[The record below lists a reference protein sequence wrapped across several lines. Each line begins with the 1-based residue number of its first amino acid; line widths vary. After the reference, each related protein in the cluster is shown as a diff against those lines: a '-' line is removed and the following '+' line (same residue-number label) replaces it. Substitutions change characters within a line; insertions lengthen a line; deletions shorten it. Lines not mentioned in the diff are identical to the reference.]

1 MNKKKILSLIMALV
15 MIVGVFSPLT
25 ALAANDAVKE
35 PTGKV
40 AQGQLQDKKPTE
52 TTVNIYK
59 LTTKTKYN
67 FDKPL
72 NHTGGQIEDLTI
84 LGADVT
90 TLAGAQFTFYKIN
103 GENDVENEKILEL
116 LKANQGSFK
125 TVAQMNDLIAKGKT
139 DLTPSKVDN
148 TMNSIAAN
156 KLVVATGTGLTEG
169 HTADTDANGLATV
182 TLGEGYYWVIESK
195 APDKVTGQVAVPF
208 GLTLPL
214 TNAYDVENEQGK
226 VIAKAG
232 TKYLN
237 PVHIYPKNIETNDV
251 KIDKNFLKEK
261 TGKMTDAE
269 FAQFKKEA
277 IASGYTEEQINK
289 WQADINN
296 YNDEKAKVA
305 LTVGTKAPYDI
316 VTEIPQN
323 YNYTSMSW
331 SDIMTKGLTYNDDLV
346 VTVTAGTET
355 KTYKVGTEAPSTIG
369 EDPNKITL
377 EALNGATYTKGSY
390 GFDLTFDENGD
401 IMKDILAK
409 AQNGAVKVRLQYSA
423 TVNNKTVAD
432 DYEHNKVSFTP
443 GKPNPTPN
451 VTPADNKI
459 EVTKTWNDG
468 KGGTEAPA
476 GVEVTYFLINSKGEV
491 VDSYTKKSTADDK
504 DFNHTFNIDAKIAND
519 TFTVREVV
527 RGYEASYKSEANGK
541 VTVTNTSKP
550 DVLVPTNPEVTTGG
564 KKFVKAD
571 QTTGERL
578 AGAEFEVY
586 DAKEN
591 GKVLAYVTTK
601 DAENLKKAVTDA
613 KAELDK
619 AIKAYND
626 LSADD
631 QKGQKGT
638 DAKTAINTAQEAY
651 NKAVVAAAQQYKWVE
666 TTDTTAERVKLV
678 SDGQGKFEITGLA
691 YGTYYLEE
699 TIAPKGY
706 GLNKVRYEF
715 KIAKGSYSATT
726 GGVTYESNDPLTETT
741 VGGAQRVDNKKV
753 TIPQTGGMG
762 TVLFTVVGIGLMA
775 GAVMAM
781 KKNREEA

>member
-1 MNKKKILSLIMALV
+1 MKKRFLSLIMALA
-15 MIVGVFSPLT
+15 MMVGVFTPL
-25 ALAANDAVKE
+25 LSSAADDEVTV

-40 AQGQLQDKKPTE
+40 EQGQLQDTKPE
-52 TTVNIYK
+52 KTTVNLYK
-59 LTTKTKYN
+59 LTTKKSY
-67 FDKPL
+67 KAGAPW
-72 NHTGGQIEDLTI
+72 NHTGGKIDPKEYAN
-84 LGADVT
+84 LGSGVT
-90 TLAGAQFTFYKIN
+90 ALAGAQFTFYKIN

-139 DLTPSKVDN
+139 ELTPSKVDN
-148 TMNSIAAN
+148 TLNAIAKNKLSIA
-156 KLVVATGTGLTEG
+156 TGEGLTDG
-169 HTADTDANGLATV
+169 HTADTTAEGLATV
-182 TLGEGYYWVIESK
+182 TLGEGYYWVVESK

-214 TNAYDVENEQGK
+214 TNAYDVTNENGD

-296 YNDEKAKVA
+296 YNAEKAKVA
-305 LTVGTKAPYDI
+305 LSVGTKAPYDI

-331 SDIMTKGLTYNDDLV
+331 SDIMSKGLTFNNDLK
-346 VTVTAGTET
+346 VTVSQEGQTD
-355 KTYKVGTEAPSTIG
+355 KVYNFTDAATV
-369 EDPNKITL
+369 
-377 EALNGATYTKGSY
+377 AGATYKQGSY
-390 GFDLTFDENGD
+390 GFDLTFDENGA

-409 AQNGAVKVRLQYSA
+409 AKNGAVKVRLQYSA
-423 TVNNKTVAD
+423 TVNNKTVVD
-432 DYEHNKVSFTP
+432 NYENNKVSFTP

-451 VTPADNKI
+451 LTPADNKI
-459 EVTKTWNDG
+459 EVTKAWDDG
-468 KGGTEAPA
+468 KGGTTAPT

-491 VDSYTKKSTADDK
+491 VDSVTKKGP
-504 DFNHTFNIDAKIAND
+504 DFNHTFNIDEKIAND

-527 RGYEASYKSEANGK
+527 RGYKAAYKSEADGK
-541 VTVTNTSKP
+541 VTVTNKINP

-578 AGAEFEVY
+578 TGAEFEVY
-586 DAKEN
+586 DAQTK
-591 GKVLAYVTTK
+591 GKVLAYVSTTEAVAK
-601 DAENLKKAVTDA
+601 KKAVTDA
-613 KAELDK
+613 KAALDK
-619 AIKAYND
+619 AIDAYNN
-626 LSADD
+626 LSAED
-631 QKGQKGT
+631 QKGEKGKQ
-638 DAKTAINTAQEAY
+638 AKTAINTAQKKY
-651 NKAVVAAAQQYKWVE
+651 NDAVVAAAEQYKWVE
-666 TTDTTAERVKLV
+666 TTDKTAERVKLV

-691 YGTYYLEE
+691 YGTYYLQE
-699 TIAPKGY
+699 TKAPKGY
-706 GLNKVRYEF
+706 ALNEARYEF

-726 GGVTYESNDPLTETT
+726 GGVTYESDDPVSDKT
-741 VGGAQRVDNKKV
+741 VGGAQRIDNKKV
-753 TIPQTGGMG
+753 TIPQTGGIG
-762 TVLFTVVGIGLMA
+762 TIIFTAIGLAIMA
-775 GAVMAM
+775 SAIIAI
-781 KKNREEA
+781 KKRQATEAR

>member
-1 MNKKKILSLIMALV
+1 MNKKKIMSLIMALV
-15 MIVGVFSPLT
+15 MLVGVFSPLT
-25 ALAANDAVKE
+25 ALAANNAVTE

-40 AQGQLQDKKPTE
+40 GQDQLQDTKPTE
-52 TTVNIYK
+52 TTVNLYK

-72 NHTGGQIEDLTI
+72 NHTGGQIEDLKT

-90 TLAGAQFTFYKIN
+90 ALAGAQFTFYKIN
-103 GENDVENEKILEL
+103 GKNDVENEKILEL
-116 LKANQGSFK
+116 LKANASSFK
-125 TVAQMNDLIAKGKT
+125 TVAQMNDLIANGKT
-139 DLTPSKVDN
+139 ELTPSKVDN
-148 TMNSIAAN
+148 TMNAIAKN
-156 KLVVATGTGLTEG
+156 KLAIATGDGLTDG
-169 HTADTDANGLATV
+169 HTADTDKNGLATV
-182 TLGEGYYWVIESK
+182 TLGEGYYWVVESK
-195 APDKVTGQVAVPF
+195 APDKVTGQIAVPF

-214 TNAYDVENEQGK
+214 TNAYDVTDENGD

-277 IASGYTEEQINK
+277 IASGYTEAQINK

-296 YNDEKAKVA
+296 YNAEKAKIA

-331 SDIMTKGLTYNDDLV
+331 SDIMSKGLTFNNDLK
-346 VTVTAGTET
+346 VTVSQEGQTDTVYDFTNAATVT
-355 KTYKVGTEAPSTIG
+355 
-369 EDPNKITL
+369 
-377 EALNGATYTKGSY
+377 GATYKQGSY
-390 GFDLTFDENGD
+390 GFDLTFDENGA

-423 TVNNKTVAD
+423 TVNNKTVVD
-432 DYEHNKVSFTP
+432 NYENNKVSFTP
-443 GKPNPTPN
+443 GTPNPTPN
-451 VTPADNKI
+451 VNPKDNKI
-459 EVTKTWNDG
+459 EVTKSWVDKDG
-468 KGGTEAPA
+468 KAATAPK

-491 VDSYTKKSTADDK
+491 VDSVTKKGP
-504 DFNHTFNIDAKIAND
+504 DFNHTFNIDKEIAND

-527 RGYEASYKSEANGK
+527 RGYKAAYKSEANGK
-541 VTVTNTSKP
+541 VTVTNKINP

-578 AGAEFEVY
+578 VGAEFEVY
-586 DAKEN
+586 DSETK
-591 GKVLAYVTTK
+591 GKVLAYVTTE
-601 DAENLKKAVTDA
+601 DATNLKKAVTDA
-613 KAELDK
+613 KAALDK

-626 LSADD
+626 LSAEQ
-631 QKGQKGT
+631 QKGQEGT
-638 DAKTAINTAQEAY
+638 TAKANINTAQEAY

-666 TTDTTAERVKLV
+666 TSDKTAERVKLV

-699 TIAPKGY
+699 TKAPNGY
-706 GLNKVRYEF
+706 ALNKARYKFE
-715 KIAKGSYSATT
+715 IAKGSYSATT
-726 GGVTYESNDPLTETT
+726 GGVTYESDDPVSDAT
-741 VGGAQRVDNKKV
+741 VGGAQRIDNKKV

-762 TVLFTVVGIGLMA
+762 TVLFTFVGIALMA
-775 GAVMAM
+775 GAVVAM
-781 KKNREEA
+781 KRNREEA

>member
-1 MNKKKILSLIMALV
+1 MKKRFLSLIMALAM
-15 MIVGVFSPLT
+15 MIGVFTPLLSS
-25 ALAANDAVKE
+25 ADNDEVTV

-40 AQGQLQDKKPTE
+40 EQGQLQDTKPE
-52 TTVNIYK
+52 KTTVNLYK
-59 LTTKTKYN
+59 LTTKKSY
-67 FDKPL
+67 KAGAPW
-72 NHTGGQIEDLTI
+72 NHTGGKIDPKEYAN
-84 LGADVT
+84 LGSGVT
-90 TLAGAQFTFYKIN
+90 ALAGAQFTFYKIN
-103 GENDVENEKILEL
+103 GKNDVENEKILEL

-139 DLTPSKVDN
+139 ELTPSKVDN
-148 TMNSIAAN
+148 TLNAIAKN
-156 KLVVATGTGLTEG
+156 KLAIATGEGLTDG
-169 HTADTDANGLATV
+169 HTADTTAEGLATV
-182 TLGEGYYWVIESK
+182 TLGEGYYWVVESK

-214 TNAYDVENEQGK
+214 TNAYDVTNENGD

-296 YNDEKAKVA
+296 YNAEKAKVA
-305 LTVGTKAPYDI
+305 LSVGTKAPYDI

-331 SDIMTKGLTYNDDLV
+331 SDIMSKGLTFNNDLK
-346 VTVTAGTET
+346 VTVSQEGQTD
-355 KTYKVGTEAPSTIG
+355 KVYNFTDAATV
-369 EDPNKITL
+369 
-377 EALNGATYTKGSY
+377 AGATYKQGSY
-390 GFDLTFDENGD
+390 GFDLTFDENGA

-409 AQNGAVKVRLQYSA
+409 AKNGAVKVRLQYSA
-423 TVNNKTVAD
+423 TVNNKTVVD
-432 DYEHNKVSFTP
+432 NYENNKVSFTP

-451 VTPADNKI
+451 LTPADNKI
-459 EVTKTWNDG
+459 EVTKAWDDG
-468 KGGTEAPA
+468 KGGTTAPT

-491 VDSYTKKSTADDK
+491 VDSVTKKGP
-504 DFNHTFNIDAKIAND
+504 DFNHTFNIDEKIAND

-527 RGYEASYKSEANGK
+527 RGYKAAYKSEADGK
-541 VTVTNTSKP
+541 VTVTNKINP

-578 AGAEFEVY
+578 TGAEFEVY
-586 DAKEN
+586 DAQTK
-591 GKVLAYVTTK
+591 GKVLAYVSTTEAAAK
-601 DAENLKKAVTDA
+601 KKAVTDA
-613 KAELDK
+613 KAALDK
-619 AIKAYND
+619 AIDAYNN
-626 LSADD
+626 LSAED
-631 QKGQKGT
+631 QKGEKGKQ
-638 DAKTAINTAQEAY
+638 AKTAINEAQKKY
-651 NKAVVAAAQQYKWVE
+651 NDAVVAAAEQYKWVE
-666 TTDTTAERVKLV
+666 TTDKTAERVKLV

-691 YGTYYLEE
+691 YGTYYLQE
-699 TIAPKGY
+699 TKAPKGY
-706 GLNKVRYEF
+706 ALNEARYEF

-726 GGVTYESNDPLTETT
+726 GGVTYESDDPVSDKT
-741 VGGAQRVDNKKV
+741 VGGAQRIDNKKV
-753 TIPQTGGMG
+753 TIPQTGGIG
-762 TVLFTVVGIGLMA
+762 TIIFTAIGLAIMA
-775 GAVMAM
+775 SAIIAI
-781 KKNREEA
+781 KKRQATEAR

>member
-1 MNKKKILSLIMALV
+1 MKKRFLSLIMALAM
-15 MIVGVFSPLT
+15 MIGVFTPL
-25 ALAANDAVKE
+25 LSSAANDEVTV

-40 AQGQLQDKKPTE
+40 EQGQLQDTKPE
-52 TTVNIYK
+52 KTTVNLYK
-59 LTTKTKYN
+59 LTTKKSY
-67 FDKPL
+67 KAGAPW
-72 NHTGGQIEDLTI
+72 NHTGGKIDPKEYAN
-84 LGADVT
+84 LGSGVT
-90 TLAGAQFTFYKIN
+90 ALAGAQFTFYKIN
-103 GENDVENEKILEL
+103 GKNDVENEKILEL

-139 DLTPSKVDN
+139 ELTPSKVDN
-148 TMNSIAAN
+148 TLNAIAKN
-156 KLVVATGTGLTEG
+156 KLAIATGEGLTDG
-169 HTADTDANGLATV
+169 HTADTTAEGLATV
-182 TLGEGYYWVIESK
+182 TLGEGYYWVVESK

-214 TNAYDVENEQGK
+214 TNAYDVTNEKGD

-296 YNDEKAKVA
+296 YNAEKAKVA
-305 LTVGTKAPYDI
+305 LSVGTKAPYDI

-331 SDIMTKGLTYNDDLV
+331 SDIMSKGLTFNNDLK
-346 VTVTAGTET
+346 VTVSQEGQTD
-355 KTYKVGTEAPSTIG
+355 KVYNFTDAATV
-369 EDPNKITL
+369 
-377 EALNGATYTKGSY
+377 AGATYKQGSY
-390 GFDLTFDENGD
+390 GFDLTFDENGA

-409 AQNGAVKVRLQYSA
+409 AKNGAVKVRLQYSA
-423 TVNNKTVAD
+423 TVNNKTVVD
-432 DYEHNKVSFTP
+432 NYENNKVSFTP

-451 VTPADNKI
+451 LTPADNKI
-459 EVTKTWNDG
+459 EVTKAWDDG
-468 KGGTEAPA
+468 KGGTTAPT

-491 VDSYTKKSTADDK
+491 VDSVTKKGP
-504 DFNHTFNIDAKIAND
+504 DFNHTFNIDEKIAND

-527 RGYEASYKSEANGK
+527 RGYKAAYKSEADGK
-541 VTVTNTSKP
+541 VTVTNKINP

-578 AGAEFEVY
+578 TGAEFEVY
-586 DAKEN
+586 DAQTK
-591 GKVLAYVTTK
+591 GKVLAYVSTTEAAAK
-601 DAENLKKAVTDA
+601 KKAVTDA
-613 KAELDK
+613 KAALDK
-619 AIKAYND
+619 AIDAYNN
-626 LSADD
+626 LSAED
-631 QKGQKGT
+631 QKGEKGKQ
-638 DAKTAINTAQEAY
+638 DKTAINTAQKKY
-651 NKAVVAAAQQYKWVE
+651 NDAVVAAAEQYKWVE
-666 TTDTTAERVKLV
+666 TTDKTAERVKLV

-691 YGTYYLEE
+691 YGTYYLQE
-699 TIAPKGY
+699 TKAPKGY
-706 GLNKVRYEF
+706 ALNEARYEF

-726 GGVTYESNDPLTETT
+726 GGVTYESDDPVSDKT
-741 VGGAQRVDNKKV
+741 VGGAQRIDNKKV
-753 TIPQTGGMG
+753 TIPQTGGIG
-762 TVLFTVVGIGLMA
+762 TIIFTAIGLAIMA
-775 GAVMAM
+775 SAIIAI
-781 KKNREEA
+781 KKRQATEAR

>member
-1 MNKKKILSLIMALV
+1 MKKLLSFLLALV
-15 MIVGVFSPLT
+15 LMVGTITPVM
-25 ALAANDAVKE
+25 AANDGVTV

-40 AQGQLQDKKPTE
+40 EQNQLQDTKPTE
-52 TTVNIYK
+52 TTVNLYK
-59 LTTKTKYN
+59 LTTKKSYKA
-67 FDKPL
+67 DAPWD
-72 NHTGGQIEDLTI
+72 HTGGKIDPKEYAN
-84 LGADVT
+84 LGADVEA
-90 TLAGAQFTFYKIN
+90 LAGAQFTLYKIN
-103 GENDVENEKILEL
+103 GKDAVESEKILEL

-125 TVAQMNDLIAKGKT
+125 TVAQMQDLIDNGKT
-139 DLTPSKVDN
+139 ELTPSKVDKN
-148 TMNSIAAN
+148 LN
-156 KLVVATGTGLTEG
+156 KIDAGKLAIATGEGLTEG
-169 HTADTDANGLATV
+169 HTADTNEQGLATV
-182 TLGEGYYWVIESK
+182 KLAEGYYWVVESK

-214 TNAYDVENEQGK
+214 TNAYDVENDQGE

-251 KIDKNFLKEK
+251 KIDKNFYKEK
-261 TGKMTDAE
+261 TGNMTDEE
-269 FAQFKKEA
+269 FTQFKKEA
-277 IASGYTEEQINK
+277 LASGISEEQFKK
-289 WQADINN
+289 WEADVNN
-296 YNDEKAKVA
+296 YNATKDKIA

-331 SDIMTKGLTYNDDLV
+331 SDIMSKGLTFNNDLK
-346 VTVTAGTET
+346 VTVSQDGQED
-355 KTYKVGTEAPSTIG
+355 KVYDFTNAVDVT
-369 EDPNKITL
+369 
-377 EALNGATYTKGSY
+377 GATYAQGSY

-451 VTPADNKI
+451 VKPADNKI
-459 EVTKTWNDG
+459 VVTKDWADKDG
-468 KGGTEAPA
+468 KAAEAPA

-491 VDSYTKKSTADDK
+491 VDSYTKKSTEQDK
-504 DFNHTFNIDAKIAND
+504 DFSHTFNIDAEIAND

-527 RGYEASYKSEANGK
+527 RGYEASYKSDADGK
-541 VTVTNTSKP
+541 VTVTNTAKP

-578 AGAEFEVY
+578 TGAEFEVY
-586 DAKEN
+586 DSKEE
-591 GKVLAYVTTK
+591 GKVLAYVTTE

-626 LSADD
+626 LSAEQ
-631 QKGQKGT
+631 QKGEDGKQ
-638 DAKTAINTAQEAY
+638 AKTAITTAQEAY

-691 YGTYYLEE
+691 YGTYYLQE
-699 TIAPKGY
+699 TKAPKGY
-706 GLNKVRYEF
+706 ALNDARYKFEI
-715 KIAKGSYSATT
+715 KAGSYKATE
-726 GGVTYESNDPLTETT
+726 GGVTYESDDPVSDKT
-741 VGGAQRVDNKKV
+741 VGGAQRVDNRKV
-753 TIPQTGGMG
+753 TIPQTGGIG
-762 TVLFTVVGIGLMA
+762 TVIFTAVGIALMA
-775 GAVMAM
+775 GAFIAM
-781 KKNREEA
+781 RKRTAEEN

>member
-1 MNKKKILSLIMALV
+1 MNKKKIMSLIMALV
-15 MIVGVFSPLT
+15 MLVGVFSPLT
-25 ALAANDAVKE
+25 ALAANDAVAE

-40 AQGQLQDKKPTE
+40 GQDQLQDTKPTE
-52 TTVNIYK
+52 TTVNLYK
-59 LTTKTKYN
+59 LTTKTKYK

-72 NHTGGQIEDLTI
+72 NHTGGQIEDLKT
-84 LGADVT
+84 LGDDVEP
-90 TLAGAQFTFYKIN
+90 LAGAQFTFYKIN
-103 GENDVENEKILEL
+103 GKDEAESEKILEL

-139 DLTPSKVDN
+139 ELTPSDVDK
-148 TMNSIAAN
+148 TLN
-156 KLVVATGTGLTEG
+156 KIDAGKLAIATGTGLTEG
-169 HTADTDANGLATV
+169 HTEDTAEGTGLATV
-182 TLGEGYYWVIESK
+182 KLAEGYYWVIESK
-195 APDKVTGQVAVPF
+195 APAKVTGQKAVPF

-214 TNAYDVENEQGK
+214 TNAYDVEDENGEI
-226 VIAKAG
+226 IAKAG

-261 TGKMTDAE
+261 TGNMTDEE
-269 FAQFKKEA
+269 FEQFKKEA
-277 IASGYTEEQINK
+277 IASGYTEEQIAK
-289 WQADINN
+289 WQADIDN
-296 YNDEKAKVA
+296 YDAEKAKIA

-331 SDIMTKGLTYNDDLV
+331 SDIMSKGLTFNNDLK
-346 VTVTAGTET
+346 VTVSQDGQDDKVYNFIPSDPKTTATVT
-355 KTYKVGTEAPSTIG
+355 
-369 EDPNKITL
+369 
-377 EALNGATYTKGSY
+377 GATYKQGSY
-390 GFDLTFDENGD
+390 GFDLTFDENGA

-432 DYEHNKVSFTP
+432 NYENNKVSFTP

-459 EVTKTWNDG
+459 EVTKTWDDG
-468 KGGTEAPA
+468 KGGTTAPT
-476 GVEVTYFLINSKGEV
+476 GVEVTYFLINSKGVV
-491 VDSYTKKSTADDK
+491 VDSVTKKGP
-504 DFNHTFNIDAKIAND
+504 DFNHTFNIDAEIAND

-527 RGYEASYKSEANGK
+527 RGYEASYKSEADGK

-578 AGAEFEVY
+578 TGAEFEVY

-591 GKVLAYVTTK
+591 GKVLAYVTTE
-601 DAENLKKAVTDA
+601 DAQTLKKAVTDA
-613 KAELDK
+613 KTTLDQK
-619 AIKAYND
+619 IDAYNN
-626 LSADD
+626 LSAEE
-631 QKGQKGT
+631 QKG
-638 DAKTAINTAQEAY
+638 DAGKQAKQEITTAQEAY

-666 TTDTTAERVKLV
+666 TSDKTAERVKLV

-699 TIAPKGY
+699 TKAPKGY
-706 GLNKVRYEF
+706 ALNKVRYEF
-715 KIAKGSYSATT
+715 KIAKGSYSATED
-726 GGVTYESNDPLTETT
+726 GVTYESDDNLTDKTI
-741 VGGAQRVDNKKV
+741 GGAQRVDNKKV

-762 TVLFTVVGIGLMA
+762 TVLFTIVGISLMA
-775 GAVMAM
+775 GAVVAM
-781 KKNREEA
+781 KRNREEA

>member
-15 MIVGVFSPLT
+15 MLVGVFSPLT
-25 ALAANDAVKE
+25 ALAVTE

-40 AQGQLQDKKPTE
+40 AQNQLQDTKPEE
-52 TTVNIYK
+52 TTVNLYK

-72 NHTGGQIEDLTI
+72 KHTGGIIDPKEYAN
-84 LGADVT
+84 LGKDVT
-90 TLAGAQFTFYKIN
+90 PLAGAQFTFYKIN
-103 GENDVENEKILEL
+103 GKDAVESEKILEL
-116 LKANQGSFK
+116 LKANQASFK

-139 DLTPSKVDN
+139 ELKPSDVDKKLN
-148 TMNSIAAN
+148 KIDAN
-156 KLVVATGTGLTEG
+156 KLALAKGTGLTDG
-169 HTADTDANGLATV
+169 HTADTAEGTGLATV

-195 APDKVTGQVAVPF
+195 APAKVTGQKAVPF

-214 TNAYDVENEQGK
+214 TNAYDVKNDNGD

-269 FAQFKKEA
+269 FEQFKKEA
-277 IASGYTEEQINK
+277 LASGISEEQFKK
-289 WQADINN
+289 WEADVNN
-296 YNDEKAKVA
+296 YNATKDKIA

-331 SDIMTKGLTYNDDLV
+331 SDIMSKGLTFNNDLK
-346 VTVTAGTET
+346 VTVSQTGQED
-355 KTYKVGTEAPSTIG
+355 KVYNFTDAATV
-369 EDPNKITL
+369 T
-377 EALNGATYTKGSY
+377 GATYKQGSY
-390 GFDLTFDENGD
+390 GFDLTFDENGE
-401 IMKDILAK
+401 IMTDILAK

-451 VTPADNKI
+451 ITPAGNKI

-468 KGGTEAPA
+468 KGGTDAPA
-476 GVEVTYFLINSKGEV
+476 GVEVTYFLINSKGVV
-491 VDSYTKKSTADDK
+491 VDSYTKKSTEKDK
-504 DFNHTFNIDAKIAND
+504 DFSHTFNIDEKIAND

-541 VTVTNTSKP
+541 VTVTNTDKP

-578 AGAEFEVY
+578 VGAEFEVY
-586 DAKEN
+586 DAETK
-591 GKVLAYVTTK
+591 GKVLAYLTTK
-601 DAENLKKAVTDA
+601 DADKLKQAVTDA
-613 KAELDK
+613 KTALDN
-619 AIKAYND
+619 AIDTYNK
-626 LSADD
+626 LEADKQTKEEKD
-631 QKGQKGT
+631 KVT
-638 DAKTAINTAQEAY
+638 TAQEAY
-651 NKAVVAAAQQYKWVE
+651 NKAVVEAAQQYKWVE
-666 TTDTTAERVKLV
+666 TTDTKSERVKLI

-691 YGTYYLEE
+691 YGTYYLQE
-699 TIAPKGY
+699 TKAPKGY
-706 GLNKVRYEF
+706 ALNEARYKF
-715 KIAKGSYSATT
+715 VVKAGSYKATT
-726 GGVTYESNDPLTETT
+726 GGVTYASDDKLTETT

-753 TIPQTGGMG
+753 TIPQTGGIG
-762 TVLFTVVGIGLMA
+762 TVIFTVVGIGLMA

>member
-1 MNKKKILSLIMALV
+1 MKKRFLSLIMALA
-15 MIVGVFSPLT
+15 MMVGVFTPL
-25 ALAANDAVKE
+25 LSSAANDEVTV

-40 AQGQLQDKKPTE
+40 EQGQLQDTKPE
-52 TTVNIYK
+52 KTTVNLYK
-59 LTTKTKYN
+59 LTTKKSY
-67 FDKPL
+67 KAGAPW
-72 NHTGGQIEDLTI
+72 NHTGGKIDPKEYAN
-84 LGADVT
+84 LGSGVT
-90 TLAGAQFTFYKIN
+90 ALAGAQFTFYKIN
-103 GENDVENEKILEL
+103 GKNDVENEKILEL

-139 DLTPSKVDN
+139 ELTPSKVDN
-148 TMNSIAAN
+148 TLNAIAKN
-156 KLVVATGTGLTEG
+156 KLAIATGEGLTDG
-169 HTADTDANGLATV
+169 HTADTTAEGLATV
-182 TLGEGYYWVIESK
+182 TLGEGYYWVVESK

-214 TNAYDVENEQGK
+214 TNAYDVTNENGD

-296 YNDEKAKVA
+296 YNAEKAKVA
-305 LTVGTKAPYDI
+305 LSVGTKAPYDI

-331 SDIMTKGLTYNDDLV
+331 SDIMSKGLTFNNDLK
-346 VTVTAGTET
+346 VTVSQEGQTD
-355 KTYKVGTEAPSTIG
+355 KVYNFTDAATV
-369 EDPNKITL
+369 
-377 EALNGATYTKGSY
+377 AGATYKQGSY
-390 GFDLTFDENGD
+390 GFDLTFDENGA

-409 AQNGAVKVRLQYSA
+409 AKNGAVKVRLQYSA
-423 TVNNKTVAD
+423 TVNNKTVVD
-432 DYEHNKVSFTP
+432 NYENNKVSFTP

-451 VTPADNKI
+451 LTPADNKI
-459 EVTKTWNDG
+459 EVTKAWDDG
-468 KGGTEAPA
+468 KGGTTAPT

-491 VDSYTKKSTADDK
+491 VDSVTKKGP
-504 DFNHTFNIDAKIAND
+504 DFNHTFNIDEKIAND

-527 RGYEASYKSEANGK
+527 RGYKAAYKSEADGK
-541 VTVTNTSKP
+541 VTVTNKINP

-578 AGAEFEVY
+578 TGAEFEVY
-586 DAKEN
+586 DAQTK
-591 GKVLAYVTTK
+591 GKVLAYVSTTEAAAK
-601 DAENLKKAVTDA
+601 KKAVTDA
-613 KAELDK
+613 KAALDK
-619 AIKAYND
+619 AIDAYNN
-626 LSADD
+626 LSAED
-631 QKGQKGT
+631 QKGEKGKQ
-638 DAKTAINTAQEAY
+638 AKNAINTAQKKY
-651 NKAVVAAAQQYKWVE
+651 NDAVVAAAEQYKWVE
-666 TTDTTAERVKLV
+666 TTDKTAERVKLV

-691 YGTYYLEE
+691 YGTYYLQE
-699 TIAPKGY
+699 TKAPKGY
-706 GLNKVRYEF
+706 ALNEARYEF

-726 GGVTYESNDPLTETT
+726 GGVTYESDDPVSDKT
-741 VGGAQRVDNKKV
+741 VGGAQRIDNKKV
-753 TIPQTGGMG
+753 TIPQTGGIG
-762 TVLFTVVGIGLMA
+762 TIIFTAIGLAIMA
-775 GAVMAM
+775 SAIIAI
-781 KKNREEA
+781 KKRQATEAR

>member
-1 MNKKKILSLIMALV
+1 MKKRFLSLIIALA
-15 MIVGVFSPLT
+15 MMVGVFTPL
-25 ALAANDAVKE
+25 LSSAANDEVTV

-40 AQGQLQDKKPTE
+40 EQGQLQDTKPTE
-52 TTVNIYK
+52 TTVNLYK
-59 LTTKTKYN
+59 LTTKKSY
-67 FDKPL
+67 KAGAPW
-72 NHTGGQIEDLTI
+72 NHTGGKIDPKEYAN
-84 LGADVT
+84 LGSGVT
-90 TLAGAQFTFYKIN
+90 ALAGAQFTFYKIN

-139 DLTPSKVDN
+139 KLTPSKVDN
-148 TMNSIAAN
+148 TMNAIAKN
-156 KLVVATGTGLTEG
+156 KLAIATGKGLTDG

-182 TLGEGYYWVIESK
+182 TLGEGYYWVVESK

-214 TNAYDVENEQGK
+214 TNAYDVTNENGD

-251 KIDKNFLKEK
+251 KIDKNFLREK

-269 FAQFKKEA
+269 FEQFKKDA
-277 IASGYTEEQINK
+277 IASGYTKEQIDK

-296 YNDEKAKVA
+296 YNAEKAKVA

-331 SDIMTKGLTYNDDLV
+331 SDIMSKGLTFNNDLK
-346 VTVTAGTET
+346 VTVSQEGQ
-355 KTYKVGTEAPSTIG
+355 KDKVYNFTDAATV
-369 EDPNKITL
+369 
-377 EALNGATYTKGSY
+377 AGATYKQGSY
-390 GFDLTFDENGD
+390 GFDLTFDENGE

-451 VTPADNKI
+451 VKPADNKI
-459 EVTKTWNDG
+459 VVTKDWTDKDG
-468 KGGTEAPA
+468 KAAEAPA

-491 VDSYTKKSTADDK
+491 VDSYTKKSTEQDK
-504 DFNHTFNIDAKIAND
+504 DFSHTFNIDAEIAND
-519 TFTVREVV
+519 TFTVREIV

-541 VTVTNTSKP
+541 VTVTNKNKP

-578 AGAEFEVY
+578 TGAEFEVY
-586 DAKEN
+586 DAQTK

-601 DAENLKKAVTDA
+601 EAETLKKAVTDA
-613 KAELDK
+613 KTALDK
-619 AIKAYND
+619 AIDAYNN
-626 LSADD
+626 LSAED
-631 QKGQKGT
+631 QKGEKGKQ
-638 DAKTAINTAQEAY
+638 AKIAINTAQKKY
-651 NKAVVAAAQQYKWVE
+651 NDAVVAAAQQYKWVE
-666 TTDTTAERVKLV
+666 TTDKTAERVKLV

-691 YGTYYLEE
+691 YGTYYLQE
-699 TIAPKGY
+699 TKAPKGY
-706 GLNKVRYEF
+706 ALNEARYEF

-726 GGVTYESNDPLTETT
+726 GGVTYESDDPVSDKT
-741 VGGAQRVDNKKV
+741 VGGAQRIDNKKV
-753 TIPQTGGMG
+753 TIPQTGGIG
-762 TVLFTVVGIGLMA
+762 TIIFTAIGLAIMA
-775 GAVMAM
+775 SAIIAI
-781 KKNREEA
+781 KKRQATEAR

>member
-1 MNKKKILSLIMALV
+1 MKKRFLSLIMALAM
-15 MIVGVFSPLT
+15 MIGVFTPL
-25 ALAANDAVKE
+25 LSSAANDEVTV

-40 AQGQLQDKKPTE
+40 EQGQLQDTKPE
-52 TTVNIYK
+52 KTTVNLYK
-59 LTTKTKYN
+59 LTTKKSY
-67 FDKPL
+67 KAGAPW
-72 NHTGGQIEDLTI
+72 NHTGGKIDPKEYAN
-84 LGADVT
+84 LGSGVT
-90 TLAGAQFTFYKIN
+90 ALAGAQFTFYKIK

-139 DLTPSKVDN
+139 ELTPSKVDN
-148 TMNSIAAN
+148 TLNAIAKN
-156 KLVVATGTGLTEG
+156 KLAIATGEGLTDG
-169 HTADTDANGLATV
+169 HTDDTTAEGLATV
-182 TLGEGYYWVIESK
+182 TLGEGYYWVVESK

-214 TNAYDVENEQGK
+214 TNAYDVTNENGD

-296 YNDEKAKVA
+296 YNAEKAKVA
-305 LTVGTKAPYDI
+305 LSVGTKAPYDI

-331 SDIMTKGLTYNDDLV
+331 SDIMSKGLTFNNDLK
-346 VTVTAGTET
+346 VTVSQEGQTD
-355 KTYKVGTEAPSTIG
+355 KVYNFTDAATV
-369 EDPNKITL
+369 
-377 EALNGATYTKGSY
+377 AGATYKQGSY
-390 GFDLTFDENGD
+390 GFDLTFDENGA

-409 AQNGAVKVRLQYSA
+409 AKNGAVKVRLQYSA
-423 TVNNKTVAD
+423 TVNNKTVVD
-432 DYEHNKVSFTP
+432 NYENNKVSFTP

-451 VTPADNKI
+451 LTPADNKI
-459 EVTKTWNDG
+459 EVTKAWDDG
-468 KGGTEAPA
+468 KGGTTAPT

-491 VDSYTKKSTADDK
+491 VDSVTKKGP
-504 DFNHTFNIDAKIAND
+504 DFNHTFNIDEKIAND

-527 RGYEASYKSEANGK
+527 RGYKAAYKSEADGK
-541 VTVTNTSKP
+541 VTVTNKINP

-578 AGAEFEVY
+578 TGAEFEVY
-586 DAKEN
+586 DAQTK
-591 GKVLAYVTTK
+591 GKVLAYVSTTEAAAK
-601 DAENLKKAVTDA
+601 KKAVTDA
-613 KAELDK
+613 KAALDK
-619 AIKAYND
+619 AIDAYNN
-626 LSADD
+626 LSAED
-631 QKGQKGT
+631 QKGEKGKQ
-638 DAKTAINTAQEAY
+638 AKTAINTAQKKY
-651 NKAVVAAAQQYKWVE
+651 NDAVVAAAEQYKWVE
-666 TTDTTAERVKLV
+666 TTDKTAERVKLV

-691 YGTYYLEE
+691 YGTYYLQE
-699 TIAPKGY
+699 TKAPKGY
-706 GLNKVRYEF
+706 ALNEVRYEF

-726 GGVTYESNDPLTETT
+726 GGVTYESDDPVSDKT
-741 VGGAQRVDNKKV
+741 VGGAQRIDNKKV
-753 TIPQTGGMG
+753 TIPQTGGIG
-762 TVLFTVVGIGLMA
+762 TIIFTAIGLAIMA
-775 GAVMAM
+775 SAIIAI
-781 KKNREEA
+781 KKRQATEAR

>member
-1 MNKKKILSLIMALV
+1 MNKKKIMSLIMALV
-15 MIVGVFSPLT
+15 MLVGVFSPLT
-25 ALAANDAVKE
+25 ALAANDAVAE

-40 AQGQLQDKKPTE
+40 GQDQLQDTKPTE
-52 TTVNIYK
+52 TTVNLYK
-59 LTTKTKYN
+59 LTTKTKYK

-72 NHTGGQIEDLTI
+72 NHTGGQIEDLKT
-84 LGADVT
+84 LGDDVEP
-90 TLAGAQFTFYKIN
+90 LAGAQFTFYKIN
-103 GENDVENEKILEL
+103 GKDEAESEKILEL

-139 DLTPSKVDN
+139 ELTPSDVDK
-148 TMNSIAAN
+148 TLN
-156 KLVVATGTGLTEG
+156 KIDAGKLAIATGTGLTEG
-169 HTADTDANGLATV
+169 HTEDTAEGTGLATV
-182 TLGEGYYWVIESK
+182 KLAEGYYWVIESK
-195 APDKVTGQVAVPF
+195 APAKVTGQKAVPF

-214 TNAYDVENEQGK
+214 TNAYDVEDENGK
-226 VIAKAG
+226 IIAKAG

-261 TGKMTDAE
+261 TGNMTDEE
-269 FAQFKKEA
+269 FEQFKKEA
-277 IASGYTEEQINK
+277 IASGYTEEQIAK
-289 WQADINN
+289 WQADIDN
-296 YNDEKAKVA
+296 YDAEKAKIA

-331 SDIMTKGLTYNDDLV
+331 SDIMSKGLTFNNDLK
-346 VTVTAGTET
+346 VTVSQDGQDDKVYNFIPSDPKTTATVT
-355 KTYKVGTEAPSTIG
+355 
-369 EDPNKITL
+369 
-377 EALNGATYTKGSY
+377 GATYKQGSY
-390 GFDLTFDENGD
+390 GFDLTFDENGA

-432 DYEHNKVSFTP
+432 NYENNKVSFTP

-459 EVTKTWNDG
+459 EVTKTWDDG
-468 KGGTEAPA
+468 KGGTTAPT
-476 GVEVTYFLINSKGEV
+476 GVEVTYFLINSKGVV
-491 VDSYTKKSTADDK
+491 VDSVTKKGP
-504 DFNHTFNIDAKIAND
+504 DFNHTFNIDAEIAND

-527 RGYEASYKSEANGK
+527 RGYEASYKSEADGK

-578 AGAEFEVY
+578 TGAEFEVY

-591 GKVLAYVTTK
+591 GKVLAYVTTE
-601 DAENLKKAVTDA
+601 DAQTLKKAVTDA
-613 KAELDK
+613 KTTLDQK
-619 AIKAYND
+619 IDAYNN
-626 LSADD
+626 LSAEE
-631 QKGQKGT
+631 QKG
-638 DAKTAINTAQEAY
+638 DAGKQAKQEITTAQEAY

-666 TTDTTAERVKLV
+666 TSDKTAERVKLV

-699 TIAPKGY
+699 TKAPKGY
-706 GLNKVRYEF
+706 ALNKVRYEF
-715 KIAKGSYSATT
+715 KIAKGSYSATE
-726 GGVTYESNDPLTETT
+726 GGVTYESDDNLTDKTI
-741 VGGAQRVDNKKV
+741 GGAQRVDNKKV

-762 TVLFTVVGIGLMA
+762 TVLFTIVGISLMA
-775 GAVMAM
+775 GAVVAM
-781 KKNREEA
+781 KRNREEA